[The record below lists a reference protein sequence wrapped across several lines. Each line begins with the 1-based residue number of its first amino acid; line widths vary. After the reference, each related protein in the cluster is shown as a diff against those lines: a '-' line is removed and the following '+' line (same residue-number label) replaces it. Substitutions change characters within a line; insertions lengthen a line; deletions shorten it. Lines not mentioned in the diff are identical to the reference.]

1 MVEHDQSTEK
11 QIQAAQISKVYPE
24 TNSKFA
30 PEKRWQR
37 ETLSGFLLGYGIFS
51 KRFAVSFREGFL
63 VLIVTFTL
71 WTNIA
76 GISPSSNRKYMLNVS
91 IF

>member
-30 PEKRWQR
+30 PEK
-37 ETLSGFLLGYGIFS
+37 TLAKGDFIRLPFGI
-51 KRFAVSFREGFL
+51 RH
-63 VLIVTFTL
+63 
-71 WTNIA
+71 
-76 GISPSSNRKYMLNVS
+76 
-91 IF
+91 IFKAFCC